1 MNINYDLLNM
11 KTKKNEVNFI
21 IKTIYYNKFII
32 ISNLNNIDE

>member
-21 IKTIYYNKFII
+21 IKTTYYNKFII